1 MIVSMLMPRKALSAE
16 DVRVLAVRLVLQGD
30 SPGEVSGRLGVS
42 ERSVWRWLGRWR
54 RRGRLGE
61 GALAVRPGRGRPP
74 KLDGAQAAQ
83 VVRWLDGR
91 ASDFGFTTDRWTA
104 PRVASLI
111 ESRLGVHMN
120 HRYLNAWLRRRG
132 ITPQVPPRQARER
145 DEAVIGAWL
154 AHAWPGIKKKFA
166 AAARP

>member
-1 MIVSMLMPRKALSAE
+1 MIGSMLMPRKALPAE

-30 SPGEVSGRLGVS
+30 APDEVAGRLGVS

-61 GALAVRPGRGRPP
+61 DALAVRPGRGRPP
-74 KLDGAQAAQ
+74 KLDGAQAAR

-91 ASDFGFTTDRWTA
+91 ASDFGFATDRWTA

-111 ESRLGVHMN
+111 ESRLGVRMN

-145 DEAVIGAWL
+145 DDAVIGAWL
-154 AHAWPGIKKKFA
+154 AHGWPGIKKKCVGV
-166 AAARP
+166 ARP